1 MAKLWSDV
9 AAGSHLAT
17 LASSPHLECSHR
29 FSFLQTKPWVSR
41 TTTVRPGPAGLLG
54 YRAWKLKPVSHT
66 VLPQNHFRKDWQ
78 TRVHT
83 WFDQPGGKLRR
94 RNARKAKA
102 ARLGVRPLELLRPA
116 VRAQTV
122 RYNRKIREGR
132 GFTLAELKEAGI
144 GKKEARGVGIVYDH
158 RRRNLS
164 EEGKAINVE
173 RLKAYK
179 ARLIVFPRNAKK
191 PKKGDSTVR
200 NVFLCS
206 LTSL

>member
-1 MAKLWSDV
+1 M
-9 AAGSHLAT
+9 
-17 LASSPHLECSHR
+17 CS
-29 FSFLQTKPWVSR
+29 
-41 TTTVRPGPAGLLG
+41 
-54 YRAWKLKPVSHT
+54 T
-66 VLPQNHFRKDWQ
+66 VLHANHFRKDWQ
-78 TRVHT
+78 SRVRT
-83 WFDQPGGKLRR
+83 WFDQPGRKLRR
-94 RNARKAKA
+94 RQARKAKA
-102 ARLGVRPLELLRPA
+102 ASLGVRPLTLLRPA

-122 RYNRKIREGR
+122 RYNRKIRQGR

-144 GKKEARGVGIVYDH
+144 GKKEARGVGIVVDH

-164 EEGKAINVE
+164 EEGKAVNVE

-200 NVFLCS
+200 NVFLRS